1 MPICTIRLTQ
11 WIRKIYI
18 VTVTMWVP
26 EIEGRTGPRYLAI
39 ADALGEDTARGEL
52 KAGTRL
58 PTHRELADRLGV
70 TVGTVTRAYAEAARR
85 GLVSGEVGRGTFAR
99 GGAPDLQPQ
108 LSLAPSDRA
117 AIDLS
122 RNHPSPLPDAKAIL
136 TKTLSALTQRADL
149 GELLEYAPDVG
160 SQEHRAAGAAWLAL
174 GGITARPDDI
184 VVTNGSQHGMTAIFA
199 AVCRPGDLVLTEALT
214 YPGMKAVASL
224 LHLRLQGL
232 PMDQSGLLPDA
243 FEAVCRAGA
252 PRALY
257 TIPTIQNPTT
267 SLLPESRR
275 KEIARIAREYGVVI
289 VEDDVHGPL
298 LENGPASFAE
308 VAPDVT
314 CYLGGTAKALAPGL
328 RIGYLLAPPSLTVR
342 LGAGIRA
349 TTWMA
354 TPLMAAI
361 AAQWIQ
367 DGTAQKLVGRR
378 RDEARARQKIAATHL
393 KGFERD
399 THLAG
404 NHIWLHLPDPWR
416 SETLAETARRRGV
429 LVTPAQAFV
438 VGRATA
444 PHAVRVCVGAARD
457 RADLEEG
464 LSRLVQVIEG
474 PAEAGL
480 MVM

>member
-1 MPICTIRLTQ
+1 L
-11 WIRKIYI
+11 IRKTYI

-26 EIEGRTGPRYLAI
+26 EIEGRTGPMYLAI
-39 ADALGEDTARGEL
+39 ADALGEDTTRGEL

-58 PTHRELADRLGV
+58 PTHRELADKLGV

-99 GGAPDLQPQ
+99 GGAPDMQPLPAQ
-108 LSLAPSDRA
+108 APSERD

-122 RNHPSPLPDAKAIL
+122 RNHPAPLPNAKAL
-136 TKTLSALTQRADL
+136 LAKTLQALTHRADL

-160 SQEHRAAGAAWLAL
+160 TQEHREAGAAWLAL
-174 GGITARPDDI
+174 GGLTARPEDI

-232 PMDQSGLLPDA
+232 PIDQNGLLPDA
-243 FEAVCRAGA
+243 FEALCRSGA

-267 SLLPESRR
+267 SVLPESRR
-275 KEIARIAREYGVVI
+275 KEIARIAREHGVLI

-308 VAPDVT
+308 LAPDVT

-328 RIGYLLAPPSLTVR
+328 RISYLVAPPSLTVR
-342 LGAGIRA
+342 IGAGIRA

-361 AAQWIQ
+361 AAQWIA
-367 DGTAQKLVGRR
+367 DGTAQQLVKRR
-378 RDEARARQKIAATHL
+378 RDEARARQKIAAAQL
-393 KGFERD
+393 KGFERE
-399 THLAG
+399 THPAG

-416 SETLAETARRRGV
+416 SETLAEAARRRGV
-429 LVTPAQAFV
+429 IVTPAQAFV

-444 PHAVRVCVGAARD
+444 PHAVRVCVAAAHD

-464 LSRLVQVIEG
+464 LGRLVRAIEG
-474 PAEAGL
+474 PTESGL